1 MAVLACLLA
10 LVLSSCTTPES
21 GESVTETRGPT
32 GVVPDNLDQFYGQSV
47 TWGDCGPYVTT
58 GTSKQAFGTPGV
70 RCSRVKVPLDYA
82 EPGGEAIEVGVL
94 RKKAGGDRI
103 GSLLINPG
111 GPGVS
116 GMESAAAL
124 LGSPAIEKLSQ
135 RFDIVGFD
143 PRGVGASKPAVRCLT
158 GEERDADRG
167 DDIEVDGSPEGVA
180 QQEAEEREFA
190 ERCTER
196 TEHGEKMLAN
206 LGTREVVRDMDVLRS
221 VLGDEKLTYLGYSYG
236 TRIGYTYAE
245 AFPDNVRALLLDGAM
260 DPEEDMV
267 ASMVAQGKGFGE
279 AFDEFVAWCAE
290 REDCALGDD
299 PDKATKAYQDLARP
313 LIERPV
319 GLSDGRKLSFE
330 DLSTATVQALYS
342 QSLWE
347 RLNSGLNE
355 LTRQRGEQLVAL
367 ADMYNERDPDGT
379 YSTTQDAFVAIRCVD
394 DPQVT
399 DKQEIREAQRK
410 FAKVA
415 PFLDSGEPPSHAR
428 DACAFWPAENTSE
441 PHLPDVKG
449 VPPVLV
455 ISTTKDPATPYQ
467 AGVQLAKAM
476 SGRLLTFEGT
486 QHTVFGHGHACIDDA
501 GVAYLIDQKLP
512 DDGKRCS

>member
-1 MAVLACLLA
+1 MAVLTCLFA
-10 LVLSSCTTPES
+10 VLVSSCTIPET

-32 GVVPDNLDQFYGQSV
+32 GVVPDKLDRFYAQSL
-47 TWGDCGPYVTT
+47 TWRDCEPYATT
-58 GTSKQAFGTPGV
+58 GTSRQVFAAPGV
-70 RCSRVKVPLDYA
+70 RCTRVKVPLDYA
-82 EPGGEAIEVGVL
+82 EPGGKTIEVGVL
-94 RKKAGGDRI
+94 RKKARGDRI

-124 LGSPAIEKLSQ
+124 LGSPAVDKLSQ

-143 PRGVGASKPAVRCLT
+143 PRGIGASKPAVRCLT

-167 DDIEVDGSPEGVA
+167 DDIEVDPSPEGVA
-180 QQEAEEREFA
+180 KQEAEEREFA

-196 TEHGEKMLAN
+196 TEHGAKMLAN

-221 VLGDEKLTYLGYSYG
+221 VLGDKKLTYLGYSYG
-236 TRIGYTYAE
+236 TRIGYSYAE
-245 AFPDNVRALLLDGAM
+245 AFPENVRALLLDGAL
-260 DPEEDMV
+260 DPEEDLV
-267 ASMVAQGKGFGE
+267 ASMVAQGKGFGD
-279 AFDEFVAWCAE
+279 AFAEFVAWCAK
-290 REDCALGDD
+290 RPDCALGDD

-313 LIERPV
+313 LIDRPV

-342 QSLWE
+342 PSLWE

-355 LTRQRGEQLVAL
+355 LTRQRGEQLIAL
-367 ADMYNERDPDGT
+367 ADMYNERDANGF
-379 YSTTQDAFVAIRCVD
+379 YATTQDAFVAIRCVD

-410 FAKVA
+410 FVKVA
-415 PFLDSGEPPSHAR
+415 PFLDSGEPAGDAR
-428 DACAFWPAENTSE
+428 DACAFWPAKNTSE
-441 PHLPDVKG
+441 PHLPEVDG
-449 VPPVLV
+449 APAVLV
-455 ISTTKDPATPYQ
+455 ISTTKDPATPYR

-476 SGRLLTFEGT
+476 GGRLLTFEGT
-486 QHTVFGHGHACIDDA
+486 QHTVFGHGNACVDNA
-501 GVAYLIDQKLP
+501 GVAYLIDKNLP
-512 DDGKRCS
+512 DEGKRCR